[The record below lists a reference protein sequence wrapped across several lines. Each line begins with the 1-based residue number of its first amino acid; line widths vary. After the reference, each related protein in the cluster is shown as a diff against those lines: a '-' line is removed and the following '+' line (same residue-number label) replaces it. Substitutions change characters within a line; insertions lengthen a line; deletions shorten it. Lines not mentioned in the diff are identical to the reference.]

1 MTENWLIARKKPIM
15 VEFRE
20 VVGDHEVLE
29 TSKGLLAAAQ
39 GRDFIIREING
50 ESYPMSKDKF
60 FKTFDIIKGEKTECL
75 RCQRARRKL

>member
-1 MTENWLIARKKPIM
+1 MTENWLIARKKPVM

-39 GRDFIIREING
+39 GRDFIIREIGG
-50 ESYPMSKDKF
+50 ESFPISKNEFYETYDV
-60 FKTFDIIKGEKTECL
+60 IKGEKTECL
-75 RCQRARRKL
+75 RCRRARRKL